1 MAELIRCTDRFAHI
15 ELHLPRDLWEELLN
29 RHFHKADALRCV
41 RVSALNGIRARLVEL
56 AMQEIES
63 RYAAEDAAS
72 PATAPNS

>member
-15 ELHLPRDLWEELLN
+15 ELHVPRELWNELLD
-29 RHFHKADALRCV
+29 RHFHRADALRCV

-56 AMQEIES
+56 AMQEIEH
-63 RYAAEDAAS
+63 RYASERPES